1 MKRSRSIPLKAV
13 FLLVVFLL
21 NTVIG
26 FACTVGLE
34 EDHDRHLHD
43 AQVTHLHK
51 HDHVGS
57 DHHHS
62 KSEHHH
68 HDLAADQHSAKK
80 DKENCCKDEVIKL
93 LKEDKLVAAK
103 SAVNLQPMVFVTVPA
118 SFYQFDAL
126 ASSTAAPNI
135 RYFVRSYHPPIRDI
149 RISIQSFQI

>member
-1 MKRSRSIPLKAV
+1 MKRNRSISLKAV

-34 EDHDRHLHD
+34 EDHHLHN
-43 AQVTHLHK
+43 APATHLHK
-51 HDHVGS
+51 HDHGGS

-68 HDLAADQHSAKK
+68 DDLAADHHSAKK
-80 DKENCCKDEVIKL
+80 DKENCCKDEVTKL
-93 LKEDKLVAAK
+93 LKEDKLAAAK
-103 SAVNLQPMVFVTVPA
+103 SAANLQPVVFITVPV

-126 ASSTAAPNI
+126 ALSIFAPST
-135 RYFVRSYHPPIRDI
+135 RYFVRSYHPPIEDI